1 MSDPVRGEAGQMVV
15 LVALTLTATL
25 FAVGLAVDVGRLFDV
40 RRSAQAA
47 ADAAALAAAAVLYG
61 GGSTASANSAAVS
74 DATLNGFT
82 NGSNGTTVAVAI
94 PPTTGARAGDTRY
107 AEVTITRQITTL
119 LLPTQITSVRAR
131 AVGGVAPLDM
141 KYAVIALD
149 SGATN
154 GALSLSANGSLTI
167 TGAGVMVNSSSASS
181 ATSSGTV
188 SIPSGMSTDV
198 VGGVGGTWPSTR
210 TGRPVLPDPLA
221 NFTKPDTSGMT
232 DRGNPSCC
240 ALLPGVYTG
249 TVTGNNAW
257 TLTSGT
263 YVFKGAGISLA
274 GNSSLTGSEV
284 FIFITSSSYPN
295 TGGTCGSFS
304 ITGSNAT
311 TLTAPA
317 SGTYDGML
325 LYQDPVCAGAISIG
339 GNGAITAT
347 GTIYAPSATVVG
359 NGNNAAIAVTQIV
372 ADEVHIG
379 NADLTLAYSAANAAS
394 PRVPALEE

>member
-1 MSDPVRGEAGQMVV
+1 MVV

-25 FAVGLAVDVGRLFDV
+25 FAVGLAVDAGRLFDA

-47 ADAAALAAAAVLYG
+47 ADAGALAAAAVLYS

-82 NGSNGTTVAVAI
+82 NGSNSTTVAVSV
-94 PPTTGARAGDTRY
+94 PPTTGARAGDSRY

-141 KYAVIALD
+141 QYAVIALD

-154 GALSLSANGSLTI
+154 GALSVSANGSLTI
-167 TGAGVMVNSSSASS
+167 TGAGVMVNSSSSTGADNN
-181 ATSSGTV
+181 SGTV

-198 VGGVGGTWPSTR
+198 VGGVGGTWPSVR

-240 ALLPGVYTG
+240 TLLPGVYTG

-274 GNSSLTGSEV
+274 GNSSLTGTEV
-284 FIFITSSSYPN
+284 FIFITNSSYPN
-295 TGGTCGSFS
+295 SGGTCGSLS
-304 ITGSNAT
+304 ITGNNAT
-311 TLTAPA
+311 TLTAPT

-325 LYQDPVCAGAISIG
+325 LYQDPVCTAAISIG

-372 ADEVHIG
+372 ADEVHAG
-379 NADLTLAYSAANAAS
+379 NADITLAYSAGNAAS
-394 PRVPALEE
+394 PRIPSLEE